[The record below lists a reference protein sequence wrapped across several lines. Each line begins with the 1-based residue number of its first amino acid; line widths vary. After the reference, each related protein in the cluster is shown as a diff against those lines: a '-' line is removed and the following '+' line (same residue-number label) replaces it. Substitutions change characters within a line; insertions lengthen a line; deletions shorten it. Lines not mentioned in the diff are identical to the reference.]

1 MIKGRILSFVPVLVL
16 AFLTLVPV
24 QAQQH
29 RATRLGNPAT
39 RFATPLQR
47 PEDLRAML
55 NSGKLRADVDF
66 IAKESGFQGDLED
79 LRHAASNAVI
89 VEIKIPVGTLLPA
102 MSTRKN
108 GKPVLLREVL
118 WAGKEPIDAYE
129 FFFASKGRRYRVVT
143 PKACANFWVEDF
155 GKEARPTLTIA
166 CNAPAEVPL
175 RRHVEVCLTVSNT
188 GDAGES
194 TTTVTL
200 PMPLGAVLANTT
212 AGGKGGG
219 GKVTW
224 ELANLS
230 AGRSTNVCAEFSVAQ
245 PGSLEFTATA
255 QGNLAAAVQTSCETR
270 VVGIPAI
277 LLEVVDLDDPIEV
290 GKNQTYEI
298 RVTNQGTGPL
308 TNVKGICTL
317 ADSQEFVSGT
327 GTSEVTAQE
336 RTITLGTL
344 PALNPKDKAT
354 WRVVVR
360 TLKAGDVRFTT
371 ELHSDQFPQPIKEI
385 EATQQY

>member
-1 MIKGRILSFVPVLVL
+1 MIKSRIRLFLPVL
-16 AFLTLVPV
+16 ALVFVTSTPV
-24 QAQQH
+24 HAQQH

-39 RFATPLQR
+39 RFATPLQT
-47 PEDLRAML
+47 PQDLRAML
-55 NSGKLRADVDF
+55 NSEKLRADVDF
-66 IAKESGFQGDLED
+66 IATESGFLGDTED
-79 LRHAASNAVI
+79 LRRAASNAVI

-102 MSTRKN
+102 MSARKN

-129 FFFASKGRRYRVVT
+129 FFFSSKGRRYRVVT

-155 GKEARPTLTIA
+155 GKEGRPVLTIA

-200 PMPLGAVLANTT
+200 PMPVGAVLANAT
-212 AGGKGGG
+212 ADGKGGG
-219 GKVTW
+219 GNVTW

-230 AGRSTNVCAEFSVAQ
+230 AGRSTNVCAEFSVAE
-245 PGSLEFTATA
+245 PGLLAFTATA
-255 QGNLAAAVQTSCETR
+255 HGNLAAAVKTSCATR
-270 VVGIPAI
+270 VVGIPAV

-298 RVTNQGTGPL
+298 RVINQGTGPL
-308 TNVKGICTL
+308 TNVKVLSTL
-317 ADSQEFVSGT
+317 EDGQEFVSGT
-327 GTSEVTAQE
+327 GTSEVSAQE
-336 RTITLGTL
+336 RTITLATL

-354 WRVVVR
+354 WRVVVK

-371 ELHSDQFPQPIKEI
+371 ELHSDQFQQPIKEI